1 VADPDPVDHG
11 LPGERTELAWNRS
24 GLAVVAC
31 VAVLVRR
38 IWPLRGTDLV
48 VALACISGGAFAW
61 AVALSVG
68 RARSGVSGVA
78 RGRMSPKR
86 AAYLT
91 AGTLALAGAG
101 IVLALVTPP

>member
-1 VADPDPVDHG
+1 MADPDPVDHG

-68 RARSGVSGVA
+68 RARSGTAA
-78 RGRMSPKR
+78 RRRLSPKR

-101 IVLALVTPP
+101 IVLALVTPS